1 MCSLRLSRKEGI
13 RALGACI
20 ETNVA
25 DEQLADTV
33 HGPWSEILA
42 PRFWS
47 ALSSLAWG
55 PGTGTEC
62 LFLLR
67 VCLMNTKI
75 TTKTHTSE
83 GTERRFRQSHSVIE

>member
-25 DEQLADTV
+25 DQQLADTV
-33 HGPWSEILA
+33 HGPWSGILA

-47 ALSSLAWG
+47 APSSLAWG

-62 LFLLR
+62 LFLPS
-67 VCLMNTKI
+67 C

-83 GTERRFRQSHSVIE
+83 GTERRFRQSRSVIE